1 MFAAEPRFMRR
12 AIALAHGGEGH
23 TAPNPMV
30 GAVITDRDGNIIGE
44 GFHRRFGGPHA
55 EVNAVRSVSDPSR
68 LKDATIYVT
77 LEPCSHY
84 GKTPPCAKLL
94 IDCGIPRVVVGCG
107 DPNPKVAGRGVRMLR
122 EAGIEVIEGMLEEE
136 CRRINPT
143 FMTAH
148 THHRPFI
155 TLKWAQT
162 ADGYIDARR
171 NPLIAGALKISTA
184 TGSVLVHRLRSL
196 HEGILVGSGT
206 ILSDNPKLDCRLW
219 PAAACAP
226 RPIVADRRGRV
237 ASDLF
242 PAERKCIRLERNEYL
257 LDAVTRLYTEYGL
270 TSVLVEGG
278 ATLLEAF
285 IREGLYDLVRVE
297 TSPLRLEHRGG
308 TKAPAAPPFPPFRTF
323 NAGGNSVSLYS
334 HNPLIGV
341 NYI

>member
-1 MFAAEPRFMRR
+1 MFAADPRFMRR
-12 AIALAHGGEGH
+12 AIALARGGEGH

-30 GAVITDRDGNIIGE
+30 GAVITDSSGRIIGE

-55 EVNAVRSVSDPSR
+55 EVNAVRSVSDPAL

-94 IDCGIPRVVVGCG
+94 IDCGIPRVAIGCG

-122 EAGIEVIEGMLEEE
+122 EAGIEVIEGMLEDE
-136 CRRINPT
+136 CRSINPA

-148 THHRPFI
+148 TLHRPFI

-162 ADGYIDARR
+162 ADGYIDVRL
-171 NPLIAGALKISTA
+171 NPLIAGALKISTP

-206 ILSDNPKLDCRLW
+206 VLADNPRLDCRLW
-219 PAAACAP
+219 PAAMDAP
-226 RPIVADRRGRV
+226 RPIVADRRNRI
-237 ASDLF
+237 ATDYF
-242 PAERKCIRLERNEYL
+242 PATRRSIRLDRNESL
-257 LDAVTRLYTEYGL
+257 SDAMGRLYSEYGM

-278 ATLLEAF
+278 ATILESF
-285 IREGLYDLVRVE
+285 ISEGVYDLVRVE

-308 TKAPAAPPFPPFRTF
+308 TKAPSTPPFPPFRTF
-323 NAGGNSVSLYS
+323 QADGNSVSLYW
-334 HNPLIGV
+334 HNSVTGV

>member
-1 MFAAEPRFMRR
+1 MRR
-12 AIALAHGGEGH
+12 AIALARGGEGH
-23 TAPNPMV
+23 TSPNPMV
-30 GAVITDRDGNIIGE
+30 GAVITDSAGRIIGE

-55 EVNAVRSVSDPSR
+55 EVNAVRSVKDSAL

-94 IDCGIPRVVVGCG
+94 IDCGIPRVIIGCG

-136 CRRINPT
+136 CRRINPA

-148 THHRPFI
+148 RLRRPFI

-162 ADGYIDARR
+162 ADGYIDAQR
-171 NPLIAGALKISTA
+171 NTATEGALKISTA

-196 HEGILVGSGT
+196 YDGIMVGSGT
-206 ILSDNPKLDCRLW
+206 VLADNPRLDSRLW
-219 PAAACAP
+219 PAAMNTP

-237 ASDLF
+237 SEDAF
-242 PAERKCIRLERNEYL
+242 GPERMAIYL
-257 LDAVTRLYTEYGL
+257 REDESLAQAMGRLYSEYGL

-278 ATLLEAF
+278 AELLGSF

-297 TSPLRLEHRGG
+297 TSPMRQGQNG
-308 TKAPAAPPFPPFRTF
+308 KKKAPATPAYPPFRTF